1 MIFSFDLVFSQGE
14 TLCREALVAA
24 TLGKNLDDLN
34 LNLQKASEMGLVG
47 PEVDRAKATQKE
59 LHISSVN
66 LKALRW
72 DAIAILIGCWLV
84 NLGEYMMKLL
94 W

>member
-1 MIFSFDLVFSQGE
+1 M
-14 TLCREALVAA
+14 AA

-59 LHISSVN
+59 LHVSSVN

-72 DAIAILIGCWLV
+72 V
-84 NLGEYMMKLL
+84 LL
-94 W
+94 LL

>member
-1 MIFSFDLVFSQGE
+1 MVFSCVFFFSLFFQGE

-72 DAIAILIGCWLV
+72 VLCYSGRWVVD
-84 NLGEYMMKLL
+84 ER
-94 W
+94 